1 MGVGRTGFGWDADGG
16 SVVGTGGG
24 GRRRWTGRRQRRI
37 KSAVG

>member
-24 GRRRWTGRRQRRI
+24 GGEDGQEGDRDGLSQR
-37 KSAVG
+37 